1 MVVEVVVAAAQRNS
15 QVRCDQ
21 SSSDT
26 AIHLSL
32 RGERCGTLPS
42 EQRCQKSHDKLS
54 EVVVVEEGGNRVEDP
69 EKLGGGQ

>member
-1 MVVEVVVAAAQRNS
+1 M
-15 QVRCDQ
+15 RCDQ

-54 EVVVVEEGGNRVEDP
+54 EVVVVEVVVVEEGGNRVEDP

>member
-1 MVVEVVVAAAQRNS
+1 MVEVVVAANS

-54 EVVVVEEGGNRVEDP
+54 EVGNRVEDF

>member
-1 MVVEVVVAAAQRNS
+1 M
-15 QVRCDQ
+15 RCNQ

-32 RGERCGTLPS
+32 RGERCGTLPN

-54 EVVVVEEGGNRVEDP
+54 EVVVVEVVVVDVVVVEEGGNRVENP
-69 EKLGGGQ
+69 EKLGGGR